1 MQQINTPQ
9 PDLRQRSSEDNNVE
23 KDLNIYLESTNII
36 KMIREINEP
45 FTQHTQLMT
54 RLEFKQ
60 PDIITQVLQKLPQS
74 LQYFKD
80 TYSAAEYFI
89 ERAKQIEKIITFKN
103 WKLLPDLPFLL
114 TFIIK
119 SNLCISDEIIH
130 SAFYHSLG
138 FKLEEAKALTP
149 QYFQVIQTL
158 SLILPVSEWQHTPLD
173 KLKSHFKDAAHYTL
187 SAKSEGYFVR
197 MCKT

>member
-1 MQQINTPQ
+1 MQYDLSTLSYNCTHNPYNKLKYKHKNKMQQINTPQ

-80 TYSAAEYFI
+80 TYSAAEHFI
-89 ERAKQIEKIITFKN
+89 ERAKQMEKIITFKN
-103 WKLLPDLPFLL
+103 WKLLPDLLF
-114 TFIIK
+114 
-119 SNLCISDEIIH
+119 C
-130 SAFYHSLG
+130 
-138 FKLEEAKALTP
+138 
-149 QYFQVIQTL
+149 
-158 SLILPVSEWQHTPLD
+158 
-173 KLKSHFKDAAHYTL
+173 
-187 SAKSEGYFVR
+187 
-197 MCKT
+197 